1 MYCWQTV
8 EVNRLIKARPLD
20 NMEFMQWFKAYWDS
34 HNGDR
39 IDTYDAIGRRAA
51 SKTGEM
57 RKSKEAF
64 LGLSIGTFFA
74 SKRLLL
80 SGHR

>member
-1 MYCWQTV
+1 MQTV

-39 IDTYDAIGRRAA
+39 IDTYDASGRRAA
-51 SKTGEM
+51 SKTGKADVLT
-57 RKSKEAF
+57 RTQRSSTSCVLPVCF
-64 LGLSIGTFFA
+64 GCRFGN
-74 SKRLLL
+74 
-80 SGHR
+80 